1 LRRLRIAPP
10 VQLRLV
16 PPAVPERREVWAGL
30 PEATQSQVLALLAR
44 LIARGV
50 VDADIDTEE
59 EVS

>member
-16 PPAVPERREVWAGL
+16 PSAVPFRREVWAGL
-30 PEATQSQVLALLAR
+30 PEATQGQVLALLAR

-50 VDADIDTEE
+50 VDADADHE

>member
-16 PPAVPERREVWAGL
+16 PSVVPFRREVWAGL
-30 PEATQSQVLALLAR
+30 PEATQGRVLGLLAR

-50 VDADIDTEE
+50 VDADRDRE